1 MMGDAADDAYDAA
14 MRIKEQQREFMDN
27 VQKSCEYSI
36 LGHKP
41 CRIVSNELPQEEVE
55 MRAALEADG
64 EKLRQLTGEDHGPYF
79 DDTSPYKCGYC
90 GKEFDYP

>member
-1 MMGDAADDAYDAA
+1 MGDAADDVYEAEMRREAIDDAWLKGI
-14 MRIKEQQREFMDN
+14 RD
-27 VQKSCEYSI
+27 SCEYSI
-36 LGHKP
+36 LGRKP
-41 CRIVSNELPQEEVE
+41 CRIVSNELPQEGVE

-79 DDTSPYKCGYC
+79 DDIPPYRCAHC